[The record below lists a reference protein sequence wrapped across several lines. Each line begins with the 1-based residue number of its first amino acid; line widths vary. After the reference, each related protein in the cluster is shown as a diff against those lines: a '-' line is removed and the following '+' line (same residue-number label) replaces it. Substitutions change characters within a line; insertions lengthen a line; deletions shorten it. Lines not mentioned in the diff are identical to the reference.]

1 MAKQDKMTD
10 DELIGLID
18 SHITDSLG
26 YGGTIS
32 EQREEAMDYYL
43 GNPNG
48 LGNEQ
53 PGRSTFVSSDV
64 SDTVEWIMPSLMRVF
79 TSGDEVCTFHP
90 VGPDP
95 LDADLASQATLYVNH
110 VLMKQN
116 PGYTLLHDFMKD
128 AILQKVGFLKI
139 WWDEKETVE
148 REEYKNLTDMELDA
162 LISDD
167 NVEVIAHT
175 EIDAE
180 IEDNRIVLHDVTIN
194 RTKLE
199 GQVRIEGVPPDEML
213 IARMTK
219 DIQDSHFVCH
229 RVKKTASELREMGFE
244 IDVQEL
250 SSASTD
256 MDTFSAERQSRYSFD
271 NSSNFSVWGGTTS
284 DIGSD
289 ESMREFWVHESYIR
303 ADYDGT
309 GIAQIRKVL
318 SIGRTILDNE
328 AVDAIPFVSIT
339 PIRIPHKFFGLSVA
353 DITMPI
359 QEIKSVL
366 MRNLLDNA
374 YSQNYG
380 RFAVVEGQANLDD
393 LLTQRPGG
401 IVRVKSPQAIMPLPT
416 PALEPYSFQMLE
428 YLDHIR
434 EARAGVSKTS
444 QGLNEN
450 ALKSHTTATAV
461 SQVMTAAQSRVE
473 LIARNFAHTGV
484 RDLCRTIYSLLVK
497 HQDFETVVNLQGN
510 WIPVNPSMWRDK
522 TDCTVSTGIGFG
534 SKDQQMAYL
543 SQMISFASQSMA
555 GGLRIVNEQNMYE
568 MAKELLK
575 SMGFSNFQDFI
586 TNPSQIEPEPNPEAQ
601 LMQAEMQMKQEELKL
616 KTGELML
623 KQQKLQQDAQNDMID
638 ARLKAEELAL
648 ERDQKRAVA
657 IGAT

>member
-1 MAKQDKMTD
+1 MAKQEKMTD

-18 SHITDSLG
+18 THITDSLG

-43 GNPNG
+43 GNPEG
-48 LGNEQ
+48 FGNEQ

-64 SDTVEWIMPSLMRVF
+64 ADTIEWIMPSLMRVF
-79 TSGDEVCTFHP
+79 TSGDEVCTFNA
-90 VGPDP
+90 VGPEP
-95 LDADLASQATLYVNH
+95 MDAELADQATLYVNH

-128 AILQKVGFLKI
+128 AILQKVGFIKV
-139 WWDEKETVE
+139 WWDESEAIE
-148 REEYKNLTDMELDA
+148 REEYNDLTDLELDA
-162 LISDD
+162 LVAEP
-167 NVEVIAHT
+167 NVEVIEHS
-175 EIDAE
+175 EIQQD
-180 IEDNRIVLHDVTIN
+180 IGGQTVQLHDLVIN
-194 RTKLE
+194 RNNTE

-213 IARMTK
+213 ISRMTK

-229 RVKKTASELREMGFE
+229 RVKKTASQLREMGFD
-244 IDVQEL
+244 IDVKEL
-250 SSASTD
+250 ASGSTD
-256 MDTFSAERQSRYSFD
+256 MDSFSGERQSRYSYD
-271 NSSNFSVWGGTTS
+271 NSSDFSVWGGTTS
-284 DIGSD
+284 DTSD

-309 GIAQIRKVL
+309 GIAQIRRVL
-318 SIGRTILDNE
+318 SIGRTILENE
-328 AVDAIPFVSIT
+328 PVDSIPFVAIT

-353 DITMPI
+353 DITMSL
-359 QEIKSVL
+359 QECKSIL

-380 RFAVVEGQANLDD
+380 RYAVLEGQVNLDD

-401 IVRVKSPQAIMPLPT
+401 IVRTKSPQAIMPLPT
-416 PALEPYSFQMLE
+416 PPLEPYSFQMLE
-428 YLDHIR
+428 YLDGVR
-434 EARAGVSKTS
+434 ESRAGVSRTS

-484 RDLCRTIYSLLVK
+484 RDLCRTIYTLLVK
-497 HQDFETVVNLQGN
+497 NQDRETVVKLQGK
-510 WIPVNPSMWRDK
+510 WVPINPSMWRDK

-555 GGLRIVNEQNMYE
+555 GGLKIVNEQNMYE

-575 SMGFSNFQDFI
+575 SMGFPNYQDFI
-586 TNPSQIEPEPNPEAQ
+586 TDPSQVPPSPSSADQ
-601 LMQAEMQMKQEELKL
+601 LQQAEMQMKQEELKL

-623 KQQKLQQDAQNDMID
+623 KQQKLQQDATEAQVD
-638 ARLKAEELAL
+638 ARLKMAELKL
-648 ERDQKRAVA
+648 EDEQQRAVA
-657 IGAT
+657 IGRT